1 MRTILLPIFFIAASH
16 SLLFAEDAVKPIV
29 QTHRIEIAPLFFGP
43 PTHEYPFD
51 GEMTEERL
59 GAIFDNMKRDRINM
73 VLLLG
78 GWGEKTYFPSKVLK
92 EPSRIDWYEIAFKM
106 AQQRNMQVVLS
117 GVYYT
122 YNEQFLGGT
131 WDPKK
136 DLEINKKVYRELNQR
151 YGHHPNFWG
160 WYIPHETGDRT
171 HRGDI
176 MVILKNLPPF
186 LKELT
191 PGKKVA
197 HAPWFPSRIT
207 LGEKD
212 ALTPAETAAEWDA
225 MLNEI
230 EGIDVFLFQD
240 STAPLDEIGD
250 YFAAIKPVFDKHDV
264 ELWAV
269 MELFHRFQD
278 RPGIELFESISF
290 DMLKHRMETVSP
302 YTKRFACWEYQTHLN
317 PDSKAPGAKALSK
330 AYRQWLERR

>member
-1 MRTILLPIFFIAASH
+1 MRTILLSILFIAASH
-16 SLLFAEDAVKPIV
+16 STLFAEDAVKPMV
-29 QTHRIEIAPLFFGP
+29 PTRRIEIAPLFFGP

-59 GAIFDNMKRDRINM
+59 DAIFDNMKHDRINM

-92 EPSRIDWYEIAFKM
+92 EPSKVDWYEIAFKM
-106 AQQRNMQVVLS
+106 AQQRNMQVVLP

-131 WDPKK
+131 WDPRK

-176 MVILKNLPPF
+176 MVILRNLPRF

-191 PGKKVA
+191 PDKKVA
-197 HAPWFPSRIT
+197 HSPWFPSRIT
-207 LGEKD
+207 LGEKE
-212 ALTPAETAAEWDA
+212 ALSPAETAAEWDA

-230 EGIDVFLFQD
+230 EGIDVYLFQD
-240 STAPLDEIGD
+240 STAPLDEIED
-250 YFAAIKPVFDKHDV
+250 YFAAVKPVFDKHDA

-269 MELFHRFQD
+269 MELFYRFQD
-278 RPGIELFESISF
+278 KPGIDLFRSIPF
-290 DMLKHRMETVSP
+290 DMLKRKMEIISP

-317 PDSKAPGAKALSK
+317 PESKAPGAKELNK
-330 AYRQWLERR
+330 AYRQWLDE